1 MQCDDGRLGLARNAL
16 AEALGAQAV
25 VEASGIV
32 SNFQRMNRIANATGI
47 PIDPAAN
54 EKGEER
60 RNEMNNA
67 LGISAYPSA
76 EIINCRLLRGR
87 NAEGPWQNINFIV
100 KYHSSNNLD
109 L

>member
-1 MQCDDGRLGLARNAL
+1 
-16 AEALGAQAV
+16 
-25 VEASGIV
+25 
-32 SNFQRMNRIANATGI
+32 MNRIANATGI

-76 EIINCRLLRGR
+76 EN
-87 NAEGPWQNINFIV
+87 
-100 KYHSSNNLD
+100 H
-109 L
+109 